1 MSQDFLE
8 KIVVEKKILIEKK
21 QVFFQAL
28 KHKLEKRNHSKY
40 SLFKKVISTPGKL
53 NLIAEIKKSSP
64 SKGLIRKNFSV
75 LGLGQEYQKAGAKAI
90 SVLTEEKFFLG
101 KPTYVR
107 EIADHIG
114 LPVLAKDF
122 FIDELQ
128 VYETFT
134 QGASAIL
141 LIAAILTN
149 KQIDHLMSVAKSL
162 DMDSLVEVHNA
173 EELKRVLDTEVEI
186 VGINNRNLKTFEV
199 DFKTCEQL
207 IPRIPKDKVI
217 VAESGIV
224 SRQEIQTLKNLGAN
238 AVLIG
243 ETLLRSA
250 DIPQKVKELFDET
263 A

>member
-8 KIVVEKKILIEKK
+8 KIITEKKILIEKK

-28 KHKLEKRNHSKY
+28 KNKLEKREHSNY
-40 SLFKKVISTPGKL
+40 SLFKKVISVPGKL

-75 LGLGQEYQKAGAKAI
+75 LGLGAKYQEAGAQAI

-107 EIADHIG
+107 EVSDHFGI
-114 LPVLAKDF
+114 PVLAKDF

-149 KQIDHLMSVAKSL
+149 EQISHLMAVAKGL
-162 DMDSLVEVHNA
+162 DMDALVEIHNG
-173 EELKRVLDTEVEI
+173 EELKRVLDTKAEI
-186 VGINNRNLKTFEV
+186 IGINNRNLKTFEV
-199 DFKTCEQL
+199 DFKTCEEL
-207 IPRIPKDKVI
+207 IPQIPKDKVI
-217 VAESGIV
+217 VAESGI
-224 SRQEIQTLKNLGAN
+224 SSHQEIKALKSLGAN

-250 DIPQKVKELFDET
+250 DIKQKVRELFDET
-263 A
+263 N